1 MKPWHLILLVV
12 MNCLWAGTYS
22 SFKVLS
28 PVLDAG
34 GVVTLRFGLAA
45 IVLLL
50 CWPWLPGAAPRGR
63 ELARAMVM
71 GVMAF
76 ALAPRLQVAG
86 VQMGRAADA
95 SMVVA
100 LEPLIVSVGA
110 AIFLREAIGPR
121 QWLGFVLGVAG
132 VGLLSE
138 VWRPDFQWPAL
149 AANALILLSLCCD
162 SAYSIIGKP
171 LMERAG
177 LFKILAVAI
186 ASGALVNVVTNARS
200 ALHAAAG
207 LTLLDWALVAYLS
220 LICTLGGY
228 ALWFA
233 VIRETKVNNAAL
245 TVFIQPVAGSV
256 LAMVCLGEALHWGQ
270 VMGGLVILGGLLI
283 GFSRPAGNSPLPA
296 KPQVAAVQTSEVSEK
311 PSGP

>member
-1 MKPWHLILLVV
+1 MKPWHLILLIV

-28 PVLDAG
+28 PALDAG
-34 GVVTLRFGLAA
+34 GVVTLRFGLAGV
-45 IVLLL
+45 VLLL

-63 ELARAMVM
+63 ELARAVVM

-100 LEPLIVSVGA
+100 LEPLIVSLGA
-110 AIFLREAIGPR
+110 AIFLREPLGSR
-121 QWLGFVLGVAG
+121 QWMGFVLGIAG

-138 VWRPDFQWPAL
+138 IWRPDFHWPAL

-186 ASGALVNVVTNARS
+186 VSGALVNLLTDGLS
-200 ALHAAAG
+200 AVHAAAR
-207 LTLLDWALVAYLS
+207 LTLFDWALVAYLS

-233 VIRETKVNNAAL
+233 VIRETQVNTVAL

-256 LAMVCLGEALHWGQ
+256 LAMIWLGEGLHWGQ
-270 VMGGLVILGGLLI
+270 VIGGLVILAGLLI
-283 GFSRPAGNSPLPA
+283 GISRAAENSPLTV
-296 KPQVAAVQTSEVSEK
+296 KPQAVAVQTTEGSEK
-311 PSGP
+311 TPQ